1 MTSDGCLPCRMPS
14 AKAEMALFVPLLS
27 SDPLTCA
34 LVHGGT
40 NLKAIGGVHVVA
52 LMVAALFA
60 GCSSA
65 PPVASS
71 TIVEA
76 AKATVATGSA
86 HIEFRVEFR
95 GSSSISDSRS
105 IKAAGDTE
113 FGVERRFAFTMD
125 LSDAGAGLFEAR
137 VDGRDAYFRADIL
150 ARLTGDATR
159 WLHVDLEDSSPA
171 SRELVSAISGPN
183 DASLLVY
190 YLLGTGSEVKGLGTE
205 SIGGVEATGYGISIS
220 LDTALDAIDPA
231 LHDVLDRNIAEMR
244 ANGIGPELSGEAWL
258 DDQQLIRRVR
268 YTIKLGSAS
277 GGGSMI
283 VTADF
288 SALGEPVAIDIPDA
302 ADVTNA
308 EDVLD

>member
-1 MTSDGCLPCRMPS
+1 
-14 AKAEMALFVPLLS
+14 
-27 SDPLTCA
+27 
-34 LVHGGT
+34 
-40 NLKAIGGVHVVA
+40 LKVIGRAVVVA
-52 LMVAALFA
+52 LIVPAVLA

-76 AKATVATGSA
+76 AETTVGTGSA
-86 HIEFRVEFR
+86 HIEFRLEFE

-105 IKAAGDTE
+105 IKMAGETE
-113 FGVERRFAFTMD
+113 FGLERRFAFTMD

-137 VDGRDAYFRADIL
+137 VDGRDAYLRADIL
-150 ARLTGDATR
+150 AQLTGDAGR
-159 WLHVDLEDSSPA
+159 WLHLDVEDSSPA
-171 SRELVSAISGPN
+171 TRELVSAISGPN

-190 YLLGTGSEVKGLGTE
+190 YLLGTGSEVRGLGNE
-205 SIGGVEATGYGISIS
+205 SIGGVEATGYGITIS
-220 LDTALDAIDPA
+220 LDAALDAIDPA

-244 ANGIGPELSGEAWL
+244 ANGIAPELSGEAWL

-268 YTIKLGSAS
+268 YTFKLGSAS

-288 SALGEPVAIDIPDA
+288 SALGEPVTIEIPDP

-308 EDVLD
+308 EDVLE